1 MAVTECFGVVYNENK
16 LSIEEQ
22 IELENYCCE
31 LDMMLQKKIYDMGL
45 TTDNVFGTLIVT
57 KHSQEELDIMQKNYE
72 DAKKLHESIIKG
84 ADVNETKQTT

>member
-1 MAVTECFGVVYNENK
+1 MAVTECFGIPYNEDK

-22 IELENYCCE
+22 MELENYCCE

-57 KHSQEELDIMQKNYE
+57 KHSQEELDRMQKKYE
-72 DAKKLHESIIKG
+72 EDKKLHASMIEG
-84 ADVNETKQTT
+84 MNRDGCLPKQ